1 MSLKCAICDPD
12 LERFLMSE
20 SLAIYLHDH
29 LTGASMAIEL
39 LESRQKE
46 EYVGAPLGEFA
57 ASLQIEVDGDRV
69 VLRALAERTGAGP
82 APVPAKREFKPQLVR

>member
-1 MSLKCAICDPD
+1 
-12 LERFLMSE
+12 MSE

-29 LTGASMAIEL
+29 LTGALMAVEL

-46 EYVGAPLGEFA
+46 EYVGPPLGEFA
-57 ASLQIEVDGDRV
+57 ANLQIEVEEDLV

-82 APVPAKREFKPQLVR
+82 APVPAKRRFKAQLVR

>member
-1 MSLKCAICDPD
+1 
-12 LERFLMSE
+12 MSE

-46 EYVGAPLGEFA
+46 EYVGAAWRICRKP
-57 ASLQIEVDGDRV
+57 SDR
-69 VLRALAERTGAGP
+69 G
-82 APVPAKREFKPQLVR
+82 

>member
-1 MSLKCAICDPD
+1 
-12 LERFLMSE
+12 MSE

-29 LTGASMAIEL
+29 LTGASMAIAL

-46 EYVGAPLGEFA
+46 EYVGPPLGEFA

-69 VLRALAERTGAGP
+69 TSEARIQALVRRLFSRRALVARRA
-82 APVPAKREFKPQLVR
+82 

>member
-1 MSLKCAICDPD
+1 
-12 LERFLMSE
+12 MSE

-57 ASLQIEVDGDRV
+57 PSLQIEVDGD
-69 VLRALAERTGAGP
+69 VLRVLAERTGAGP
-82 APVPAKREFKPQLVR
+82 APVPAKRGFKPQLVR